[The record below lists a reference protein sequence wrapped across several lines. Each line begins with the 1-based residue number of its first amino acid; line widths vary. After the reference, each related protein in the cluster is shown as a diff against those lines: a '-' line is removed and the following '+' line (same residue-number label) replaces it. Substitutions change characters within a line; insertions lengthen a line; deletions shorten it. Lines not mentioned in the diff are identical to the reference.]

1 MNNANISNKN
11 TNRRLAFRVY
21 EQVNLFYQ
29 KIDSDQINEPNLGF
43 DSLFNGFKLAQEHQK
58 IDRRSSQTP
67 HIASLPLSESN
78 ENDSLNVNLSATG
91 IAFTCKDVLVP
102 GDLLALRILLLSS
115 MTVITTCCKVVYC
128 KLSNPYEED
137 QYPYLVGGHFVNLTT
152 EDSQL
157 LTQHLQKRRKRQI
170 LIYSLLSMIALT
182 FLSIPDI
189 AFGFLL
195 DLGHHA
201 IGITLH
207 AIHLLVEVVELNID
221 HLVEHSLHTDFRQ
234 TQIIVFYIMLGLGL
248 LSFYIFWK
256 VVPPLCLRFFKNQL
270 RFWSRKR
277 ASLLYIWGEQSLLE
291 KIKICGIGIAVV
303 ACYVFFAF

>member
-29 KIDSDQINEPNLGF
+29 KIDPGQINEPQAGF
-43 DSLFNGFKLAQEHQK
+43 DNLLNGFKLAQKHRQD
-58 IDRRSSQTP
+58 DRHTSQTP
-67 HIASLPLSESN
+67 RVASLPFSESN

-91 IAFTCKDVLVP
+91 IAFTCKDALLS
-102 GDLLALRILLLSS
+102 GDYLALRILLLSS

-128 KLSNPYEED
+128 KPSNPYEED
-137 QYPYLVGGHFVNLTT
+137 QYPYLVGGHFVNLTA

-157 LTQHLQKRRKRQI
+157 LTQHLQKRRKRQTV
-170 LIYSLLSMIALT
+170 IYSLLSMIALT
-182 FLSIPDI
+182 FLSIPDV

-201 IGITLH
+201 IEITLH

-291 KIKICGIGIAVV
+291 KIKICGIGITAV
-303 ACYVFFAF
+303 AGYVFFAF